1 MRFRY
6 VVFAVGL
13 ITLAGGR
20 AASAQTVQ
28 LVPTEW
34 PRVELAGA
42 VGWQGVRRPSFE
54 NWNRRYDTG
63 TLGATAGLFWTRHLK
78 TEVTISTSGEGQMF
92 ESVPVPP
99 VPGRPPT
106 FRYLEH
112 YYRETAVSPA
122 VSYQFLE
129 NRWVH
134 PFVTAGADFVRERH
148 ETFEIQQNAR
158 TSESTLFADAFVG
171 AGAKFFMTERSFIRS
186 DVKYAFRDHE
196 TDRTTWTV
204 GVGFEF

>member
-1 MRFRY
+1 MLFRY
-6 VVFAVGL
+6 VILAGL
-13 ITLAGGR
+13 ITVCAGR
-20 AASAQTVQ
+20 PAAAQAVQ
-28 LVPTEW
+28 LVPVDFS
-34 PRVELAGA
+34 RVELAGS

-54 NWNRRYDTG
+54 NWNDRYDTG
-63 TLGATAGLFWTRHLK
+63 TAAATAGFFWTRHLK
-78 TEVTISTSGEGQMF
+78 TEVTVSTSGEGSMF
-92 ESVPVPP
+92 ESVTLPP

-112 YYRETAVSPA
+112 YYQETAVSPA

-134 PFVTAGADFVRERH
+134 PFLTAGVDFVRERH
-148 ETFEIQQNAR
+148 EVFDIQQNLR
-158 TSESTLFADAFVG
+158 TSESTHFADAFVG

-186 DVKYAFRDHE
+186 DIKYAFRDQE